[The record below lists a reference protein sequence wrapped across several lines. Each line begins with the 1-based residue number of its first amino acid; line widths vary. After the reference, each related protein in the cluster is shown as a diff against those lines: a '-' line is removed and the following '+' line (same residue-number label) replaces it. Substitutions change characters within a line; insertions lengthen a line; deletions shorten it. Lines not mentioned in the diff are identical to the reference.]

1 MGNHLGDIS
10 AAAGRVAHERGYEVN
25 TVFGGHGIGRQ
36 MHCEPYVPNDGRAH
50 RGFKLRPGL
59 VICIEPWLMEGT
71 DEIYQDPKDGWTI
84 RSADGSRGAHSE
96 HEIAIT
102 ESGPVILTAR

>member
-1 MGNHLGDIS
+1 MGDIS
-10 AAAGRVAHERGYEVN
+10 AAVGQVAHEMGYSVN

-71 DEIYQDPKDGWTI
+71 DEIYQDPDDGWTI

-102 ESGPVILTAR
+102 SSGPVILTAR